1 MAIYRKID
9 CRISND
15 KKFRELSVE
24 GKLAWYTIL
33 SRRDLAPI
41 GAFKAS
47 FESLAIEQR
56 GNEYLNEG
64 LHKGLPKAFSEVF
77 IQALNELLSKGLIKY
92 DSESFLIYVP
102 NFLRYN
108 FPENPN
114 VVKSWNSALDSL
126 PECDLTN
133 HVLAKSAE
141 IILNSQRDSFI
152 KALPKEFVE
161 AYQKGFAKAL
171 PKGFTKDFWKGM
183 PKQEQEQE
191 QEQDIYAHTEAKDEK
206 TTLAT
211 DSQGRNIFD
220 LKPNEIVPS
229 ELLSDY
235 ATARI
240 NSYLPEKKS
249 EGKLP
254 APEQTE
260 VVGTASAPSKPKTE
274 EKPQSRGVATKTQT
288 SVAKPDEVSN
298 ELWADFLNHRKQK
311 KAPVTDRVIS
321 LIRNEAKNAGWT
333 LEEALNEVILRNW
346 IGFKAEWV
354 EAKDPNAVWVKAE
367 DYQPELPPVEYAPS
381 ARECFDRIMAKS
393 TYAYDIKDLSQ
404 LERVVKKEAK

>member
-1 MAIYRKID
+1 MARYKKID
-9 CRISND
+9 VRIWND
-15 KKFRELSVE
+15 AKFNALSSDARLIFLFMLTSPQTTMV
-24 GKLAWYTIL
+24 GAVPVDKHTVSRIL
-33 SRRDLAPI
+33 KFDEIRYGI
-41 GAFKAS
+41 GYKQLS
-47 FESLAIEQR
+47 
-56 GNEYLNEG
+56 EYGMLEYDEAG
-64 LHKGLPKAFSEVF
+64 IFW
-77 IQALNELLSKGLIKY
+77 IK
-92 DSESFLIYVP
+92 
-102 NFLRYN
+102 NFLKYN
-108 FPENPN
+108 PPENPK
-114 VVKSWNSALDSL
+114 VVISWSSLLDL
-126 PECDLTN
+126 FPECQLLIKIAKSVLKACETRGEAYVKAL
-133 HVLAKSAE
+133 HPEFKKLAKYDMSNGMSYG
-141 IILNSQRDSFI
+141 I
-152 KALPKEFVE
+152 
-161 AYQKGFAKAL
+161 AY
-171 PKGFTKDFWKGM
+171 PM
-183 PKQEQEQE
+183 PYQEQEQE
-191 QEQDIYAHTEAKDEK
+191 QEQDIYTHAEAKDEK
-206 TTLAT
+206 TQLAT

-249 EGKLP
+249 EEKLP

-260 VVGTASAPSKPKTE
+260 VVETAPTSSKPE
-274 EKPQSRGVATKTQT
+274 PVEKHQSRGVATKTQT
-288 SVAKPDEVSN
+288 SVVKPDDVSN

-381 ARECFDRIMAKS
+381 ARECFDKIMAKS

>member
-191 QEQDIYAHTEAKDEK
+191 QEQDIYAHTEKSEK
-206 TTLAT
+206 QSAVAENFA
-211 DSQGRNIFD
+211 GRECEKPVS
-220 LKPNEIVPS
+220 LKTEAIEEELPLEEQEASVSKKEIVEP
-229 ELLSDY
+229 
-235 ATARI
+235 
-240 NSYLPEKKS
+240 
-249 EGKLP
+249 
-254 APEQTE
+254 
-260 VVGTASAPSKPKTE
+260 KPKKE
-274 EKPQSRGVATKTQT
+274 VKTQRLQ
-288 SVAKPDEVSN
+288 KPEELTDEF
-298 ELWADFLNHRKQK
+298 WQDFLAYRKQK
-311 KAPVTDRVIS
+311 KAPVTERVVS
-321 LIRNEAKNAGWT
+321 LLRKEAKTAGWK
-333 LEEALNEVILRNW
+333 LEEVINEMMVRNW
-346 IGFKAEWV
+346 TGFKADWV
-354 EAKDPNAVWVKAE
+354 KDDWKDPNAHWVSAAE
-367 DYQPELPPVEYAPS
+367 YNKELPPVTYS
-381 ARECFDRIMAKS
+381 IGARDKFIEKLHAGMNAF
-393 TYAYDIKDLSQ
+393 DIKDLPNH
-404 LERVVKKEAK
+404 KEQK

>member
-1 MAIYRKID
+1 MARYKKID
-9 CRISND
+9 VRIWND
-15 KKFRELSVE
+15 AKFNALSSDARLIFLFMLTSPQTTMV
-24 GKLAWYTIL
+24 GAVPVDKHTVSRIL
-33 SRRDLAPI
+33 KFDEIRYGI
-41 GAFKAS
+41 GYKQLS
-47 FESLAIEQR
+47 
-56 GNEYLNEG
+56 EYGMLEYDEAG
-64 LHKGLPKAFSEVF
+64 IFW
-77 IQALNELLSKGLIKY
+77 IK
-92 DSESFLIYVP
+92 
-102 NFLRYN
+102 NFLKYN
-108 FPENPN
+108 PPENPK
-114 VVKSWNSALDSL
+114 VVISWSSLLDL
-126 PECDLTN
+126 FPECQLLIKIAKSVLKACETRGEAYVKAL
-133 HVLAKSAE
+133 HPEFKKLAKYDMSNGMSYG
-141 IILNSQRDSFI
+141 ITY
-152 KALPKEFVE
+152 PMP
-161 AYQKGFAKAL
+161 YQ
-171 PKGFTKDFWKGM
+171 D
-183 PKQEQEQE
+183 QEQE
-191 QEQDIYAHTEAKDEK
+191 QEQDIYTHTEAKEEK

-211 DSQGRNIFD
+211 DSQGRNIYD
-220 LKPNEIVPS
+220 LEPNEIVPS

-249 EGKLP
+249 EEKLP

-260 VVGTASAPSKPKTE
+260 IVETAPASSKPKTE
-274 EKPQSRGVATKTQT
+274 EKTQSRGVASKTQT
-288 SVAKPDEVSN
+288 SVAKPDDVSN

>member
-1 MAIYRKID
+1 MARYKKID
-9 CRISND
+9 VRIWND
-15 KKFRELSVE
+15 AKFNALSSDARLIFLFMLTSPQTTMV
-24 GKLAWYTIL
+24 GAVPVDKHTVSRIL
-33 SRRDLAPI
+33 KFDEIRYGI
-41 GAFKAS
+41 GYKQLS
-47 FESLAIEQR
+47 
-56 GNEYLNEG
+56 EYGMLEYDEAG
-64 LHKGLPKAFSEVF
+64 IFW
-77 IQALNELLSKGLIKY
+77 IK
-92 DSESFLIYVP
+92 
-102 NFLRYN
+102 NFLKYN
-108 FPENPN
+108 PPENPK
-114 VVKSWNSALDSL
+114 VVISWSSLLDL
-126 PECDLTN
+126 FPECQLLIKIAKSVLKACETRGEAYVKAL
-133 HVLAKSAE
+133 HPEFKKLAKYDMS
-141 IILNSQRDSFI
+141 N
-152 KALPKEFVE
+152 
-161 AYQKGFAKAL
+161 
-171 PKGFTKDFWKGM
+171 GM
-183 PKQEQEQE
+183 PYGIAYPMPYQEQEQE
-191 QEQDIYAHTEAKDEK
+191 QEQDIYTHTEAKNEK
-206 TTLAT
+206 TQLAT
-211 DSQGRNIFD
+211 DSQGRTIYD
-220 LKPNEIVPS
+220 LESREVVPE

-249 EGKLP
+249 EEKPP

-260 VVGTASAPSKPKTE
+260 VVETAPSASKPKTV

-288 SVAKPDEVSN
+288 NATKPDDVSAD
-298 ELWADFLNHRKQK
+298 LWADFLKHRKQK
-311 KAPVTDRVIS
+311 KASVTERVIS

>member
-1 MAIYRKID
+1 MARYKKID
-9 CRISND
+9 VRIWND
-15 KKFRELSVE
+15 AKFNALSSDARLIFLFMLTSPQTTMV
-24 GKLAWYTIL
+24 GAVPVDKHTVSRIL
-33 SRRDLAPI
+33 KFDEIRYGI
-41 GAFKAS
+41 GYKQLS
-47 FESLAIEQR
+47 
-56 GNEYLNEG
+56 EYGMLEYDEAG
-64 LHKGLPKAFSEVF
+64 IFW
-77 IQALNELLSKGLIKY
+77 IK
-92 DSESFLIYVP
+92 
-102 NFLRYN
+102 NFLKYN
-108 FPENPN
+108 PPENPK
-114 VVKSWNSALDSL
+114 VVISWSSLLDL
-126 PECDLTN
+126 FPECQLLIKIAKSVLKACETRGEAYVKAL
-133 HVLAKSAE
+133 HPEFKKLAKYDMS
-141 IILNSQRDSFI
+141 N
-152 KALPKEFVE
+152 
-161 AYQKGFAKAL
+161 
-171 PKGFTKDFWKGM
+171 GM
-183 PKQEQEQE
+183 PYGITYPMPYQEQEQE
-191 QEQDIYAHTEAKDEK
+191 QEQDIYTHTEAKEEK

-211 DSQGRNIFD
+211 DSQGRNIYD
-220 LKPNEIVPS
+220 LEPNEIVPS

-249 EGKLP
+249 EEKLP

-260 VVGTASAPSKPKTE
+260 IVETAPASSKPKTE
-274 EKPQSRGVATKTQT
+274 EKTSSRGVASKTQT
-288 SVAKPDEVSN
+288 SVAKPDDVSN

-393 TYAYDIKDLSQ
+393 TYAYDIKNLSQ

>member
-1 MAIYRKID
+1 MARYKKID
-9 CRISND
+9 VRIWND
-15 KKFRELSVE
+15 AKFNALSSDARLIFLFMLTSPQTTMV
-24 GKLAWYTIL
+24 GAVPVDKHTVSRIL
-33 SRRDLAPI
+33 KFDEIRYGI
-41 GAFKAS
+41 GYKQLS
-47 FESLAIEQR
+47 
-56 GNEYLNEG
+56 EYGMLEYDEAG
-64 LHKGLPKAFSEVF
+64 IFW
-77 IQALNELLSKGLIKY
+77 IK
-92 DSESFLIYVP
+92 
-102 NFLRYN
+102 NFLKYN
-108 FPENPN
+108 PPENPK
-114 VVKSWNSALDSL
+114 VVISWSSLLDL
-126 PECDLTN
+126 FPECQLLIKIAKSVLKACETRGEAYVKAL
-133 HVLAKSAE
+133 HPEFKKLAKYDMS
-141 IILNSQRDSFI
+141 N
-152 KALPKEFVE
+152 
-161 AYQKGFAKAL
+161 
-171 PKGFTKDFWKGM
+171 GM
-183 PKQEQEQE
+183 PYGITYPMPYQEQEQE
-191 QEQDIYAHTEAKDEK
+191 QEQDIYTHTEAKEEK

-211 DSQGRNIFD
+211 DSQGRNIYD
-220 LKPNEIVPS
+220 LEPNEIVPS

-249 EGKLP
+249 EEKLP

-260 VVGTASAPSKPKTE
+260 IVETAPASSKPKTE
-274 EKPQSRGVATKTQT
+274 EKTQSRGVASKTQT
-288 SVAKPDEVSN
+288 SVAKPDDVSN

-311 KAPVTDRVIS
+311 KALVTDRVIS

>member
-1 MAIYRKID
+1 MARYKKID
-9 CRISND
+9 VRIWND
-15 KKFRELSVE
+15 AKFNALCSDARLIFLFMLTAPQTTMVGAVPVDKHTVSR
-24 GKLAWYTIL
+24 IL
-33 SRRDLAPI
+33 KFDDIRYDI
-41 GAFKAS
+41 GYKQ
-47 FESLAIEQR
+47 LY
-56 GNEYLNEG
+56 EYGMLEYDEAG
-64 LHKGLPKAFSEVF
+64 IFW
-77 IQALNELLSKGLIKY
+77 IK
-92 DSESFLIYVP
+92 
-102 NFLRYN
+102 NFLKYN
-108 FPENPN
+108 PPENPK
-114 VVKSWNSALDSL
+114 VVISWSSLLDL
-126 PECDLTN
+126 FPECQLLIKIAKSVLKACETRGEAYVKAL
-133 HVLAKSAE
+133 HPEFKKLAKYDMS
-141 IILNSQRDSFI
+141 NGM
-152 KALPKEFVE
+152 
-161 AYQKGFAKAL
+161 AYGIAY
-171 PKGFTKDFWKGM
+171 PM
-183 PKQEQEQE
+183 PYQEQEQEQE
-191 QEQDIYAHTEAKDEK
+191 QEQDIYTHTEAKEEK

-249 EGKLP
+249 EEKLP

-260 VVGTASAPSKPKTE
+260 VVETAPASSKPKTE
-274 EKPQSRGVATKTQT
+274 EKPQSRGVAPKTQT
-288 SVAKPDEVSN
+288 SVAKPDDVSN

-346 IGFKAEWV
+346 TGFKAEWV

-381 ARECFDRIMAKS
+381 ARERFDKIMARS

-404 LERVVKKEAK
+404 LERVVKKESK